1 MNITNSPK
9 RGEVYFI
16 RIPAGTTVAHEIKYS
31 RPGVIVSADEL
42 NGDSRTVNVVFLSTA
57 AAERH
62 DIPSDRHPLVTANKL
77 SAAICE
83 QVSTVDVS
91 RLGARI
97 CRLTEW
103 EMEPIDQAIRHCL
116 GLYLAVPP
124 VVDAYGVSIRDKET
138 EIARGDDQ
146 LSQFDR
152 EQSAAVD
159 ALERELEVYKRLY
172 AELLDRVVKSA

>member
-16 RIPAGTTVAHEIKYS
+16 RIPAGTTVAHEIRYS

-42 NGDSRTVNVVFLSTA
+42 NGDSHTVNVVFLSTA

-62 DIPSDRHPLVTANKL
+62 DIPADRHPLVTANKL

-97 CRLTEW
+97 CCLTEY
-103 EMEPIDQAIRHCL
+103 EMESIDHAIRRCL
-116 GLYLAVPP
+116 GLYLEVMP
-124 VVDAYGVSIRDKET
+124 VAANGVFIHNKET
-138 EIARGDDQ
+138 EIVRDDDQ
-146 LSQFDR
+146 LSQLDR

-159 ALERELEVYKRLY
+159 ALERELEVYKRMY
-172 AELLDRVVKSA
+172 AELLDRVVKPA